1 MIGFLF
7 CANPKS
13 RFCSVSKFCI
23 EKSRPVCLAVDR
35 LRKGGLCFLSV
46 SSSLLQKNIIL
57 KWILRSLSQQTR
69 FVIKITIIMYHF
81 SKIASALLLLIASS
95 TALTVVD
102 TKASS
107 IKIQKTAGL
116 RMPAIVKNSNAC
128 CPDYPYCG
136 CPKLETPP
144 SAATKAKMPLVIDP
158 AATTQN
164 QMSNA
169 CCPNYPYCGCPKI

>member
-7 CANPKS
+7 CANPKADFVLS
-13 RFCSVSKFCI
+13 QILYRK
-23 EKSRPVCLAVDR
+23 KSTCLSP
-35 LRKGGLCFLSV
+35 LSRKGGLCFLSSF

-69 FVIKITIIMYHF
+69 FLIKITIIMYHF
-81 SKIASALLLLIASS
+81 SKIASALFLLIDSS

-128 CPDYPYCG
+128 CPNYPYCG
-136 CPKLETPP
+136 CPKLETAP
-144 SAATKAKMPLVIDP
+144 SADMKAKIPLMMDP
-158 AATTQN
+158 TAITQN

-169 CCPNYPYCGCPKI
+169 CCPNYPYCGCPKL